1 MANTRTF
8 VGGKIT
14 HNKLF
19 ALKQFMQRKGDTLS
33 PDKLAKLKASIEYEE
48 KLKLAESSKAAARQ
62 FQVDE
67 VAGAANP
74 ECTKPEEKVES
85 DKITDTDVD
94 DVVGPAK
101 PECTKPEE
109 KIESDKIA
117 DTKVDDESDKVT
129 DTEAECTDWIFTH
142 PLPIAAKDA
151 ALVRES
157 PQLCPHNT

>member
-1 MANTRTF
+1 MANTRTS

-33 PDKLAKLKASIEYEE
+33 PDKLAQLKASIEYQE

-85 DKITDTDVD
+85 DKITDAEVD
-94 DVVGPAK
+94 GVAG
-101 PECTKPEE
+101 
-109 KIESDKIA
+109 
-117 DTKVDDESDKVT
+117 
-129 DTEAECTDWIFTH
+129 
-142 PLPIAAKDA
+142 AAMKCG
-151 ALVRES
+151 L
-157 PQLCPHNT
+157 